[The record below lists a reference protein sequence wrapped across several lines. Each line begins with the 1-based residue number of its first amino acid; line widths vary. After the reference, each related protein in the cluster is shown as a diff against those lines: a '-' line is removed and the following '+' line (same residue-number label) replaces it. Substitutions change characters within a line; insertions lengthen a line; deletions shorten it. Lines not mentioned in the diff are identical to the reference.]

1 MLVRM
6 SCWTTTSL
14 ASYFPSRSSNM
25 PLSYSFQDSS
35 NFYLV
40 MSARD
45 DRDLVNC
52 QGPCHQVSP
61 SNPVY
66 TFVGQLADQASGK
79 HHWSVSGHCAQRR
92 HQKAAHRGRGD
103 GGALASGQAVRRWLE
118 RGAQL
123 QVPPR
128 APTKGNLAKLD
139 LFTFLSQI
147 GLIRLKLWEGARLI
161 ADSGNIIGM
170 RNLLSFHLIY
180 FLRESFVLISCI
192 FKDDGPG
199 SLKGGRLGVYCDSQV
214 TKNRKSM

>member
-52 QGPCHQVSP
+52 QGPCHQVSQ

-92 HQKAAHRGRGD
+92 HQKAAHCGRGD
-103 GGALASGQAVRRWLE
+103 GGALASGQAVCGWLE

-123 QVPPR
+123 QIPPR
-128 APTKGNLAKLD
+128 APTKGNLAHQLN
-139 LFTFLSQI
+139 LFTYLSQI

-161 ADSGNIIGM
+161 ADSGNIIGKW
-170 RNLLSFHLIY
+170 NLLSSVATSA
-180 FLRESFVLISCI
+180 LREI
-192 FKDDGPG
+192 F
-199 SLKGGRLGVYCDSQV
+199 
-214 TKNRKSM
+214 